1 MTSPRLS
8 QSHSTDNPSFR
19 SGFVGI
25 VGKPNVG
32 KSTILNAFL
41 DRKVSITSPRPQT
54 TRQRILG
61 ILTRPDAQAIFIDT
75 PGWHKPQHP
84 LGQYMVGVARGVIEE
99 ADVLLAVIGAE
110 SGIEQEDEWVFDQ
123 IRRAKRPAILAVNK
137 VDVVSKPLVLP
148 LIERCAALTL
158 FEEYI
163 PISAR
168 KGDNMPVLLT
178 ELIKRLPAGPRWYEE
193 GQITDQTSEQLIRE
207 FIREAALHATQQEVP
222 HALAVQLEDATDK
235 ETVTVIRATILV
247 ERDGQKAIV
256 IGRHGQMLKRIGQ
269 QARLEIERWLGRRV
283 FLELWVK
290 VAKDWRRSPSMLR
303 DLGYRGG

>member
-1 MTSPRLS
+1 MSGS
-8 QSHSTDNPSFR
+8 AFR

-41 DRKVSITSPRPQT
+41 DRKVSITSPRSQT

-84 LGQYMVGVARGVIEE
+84 LGQYMVSVARGVVEE
-99 ADVLLAVIGAE
+99 ANVLLAVIGAD
-110 SGIEQEDEWVFDQ
+110 SGIAQEDEWVFDQ

-148 LIERCAALTL
+148 LIERCAALKL
-158 FEEYI
+158 FEEFI

-168 KGDNMPVLLT
+168 KGDNMPVLLA

-193 GQITDQTSEQLIRE
+193 GQITDQPSEQLIRE

-222 HALAVQLEDATDK
+222 HALAVQLDDVTDK
-235 ETVTVIRATILV
+235 EKVTVIRATILV

-269 QARLEIERWLGRRV
+269 QARLELERWLGRRV

-290 VAKDWRRSPSMLR
+290 VAKDWRRSPEMLR
-303 DLGYRGG
+303 DLGYRSG